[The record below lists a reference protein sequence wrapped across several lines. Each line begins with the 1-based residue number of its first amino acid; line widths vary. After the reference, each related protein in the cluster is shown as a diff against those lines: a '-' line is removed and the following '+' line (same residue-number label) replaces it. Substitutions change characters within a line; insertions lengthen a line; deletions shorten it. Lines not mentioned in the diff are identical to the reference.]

1 MAPSRP
7 PSLDEV
13 CTLALRLPCSP
24 VLLPRLIAALQQ
36 DDSTAADIGQVILL
50 DSALAAATLRL
61 ANSAALGGAHV
72 VESVEEAIVRLGSR
86 EIYRLAALAL
96 VNRWEAGQGAAL
108 VGEPGDFSR
117 HSLCTAVAAELLA
130 EMTER
135 IDPQAAYTAGL
146 ICGVGKLALAHACG
160 TFFPAIRELC
170 TEQRMTRA
178 DAERAVLGYDQAEAG
193 TRLLRA
199 WRFPPSLVQA
209 IQFQARPEAG
219 PAAAQPLLAHLHAAQ
234 YMATALGPGVAEEG
248 FFIALHGQFLA
259 RHGFSGE
266 LLDVLMPD
274 LVTRAQA
281 RLGDKL
287 SHGALAF

>member
-1 MAPSRP
+1 MAPTRP

-24 VLLPRLIAALQQ
+24 VLLPRLVAALQQ

-61 ANSAALGGAHV
+61 ANSAALGGARA
-72 VESVEEAIVRLGSR
+72 VEAVEEAIVRLGSR

-96 VNRWEAGQGAAL
+96 VNRWESGQRNPL
-108 VGEPGDFSR
+108 MGEPGDFSR
-117 HSLCTAVAAELLA
+117 HALCTAVAAELLA

-160 TFFPAIRELC
+160 GFFAAIRALC
-170 TEQRMTRA
+170 SEQQMTRSE
-178 DAERAVLGYDQAEAG
+178 AERRVLGYDQAEAG

-209 IQFQARPEAG
+209 VEFQARPMAG
-219 PAAAQPLLAHLHAAQ
+219 PIAAQPLLAHLHAAQ

-248 FFIALHGQFLA
+248 FYMTLHGEFLA
-259 RHGFSGE
+259 QHGFSAQ
-266 LLDVLMPD
+266 LLEVLMPD
-274 LVTRAQA
+274 LATRAQA

-287 SHGALAF
+287 AHGVLPF